1 MLWKNRWIISLPPSL
16 HLPLPPPCF
25 PASPL
30 PPPLLSY
37 PISFF
42 SKVNLIDRLRTSLND
57 CKNKVHGQIIFPAG
71 MLCLKYSVF
80 MACTVYF
87 IFRDVGTWEPFAENI
102 FASTIDIIQE
112 QRVEV
117 QQAAFLKPDVQS
129 FLLLLLASTFTRKER
144 WKLCKVMKR

>member
-1 MLWKNRWIISLPPSL
+1 
-16 HLPLPPPCF
+16 
-25 PASPL
+25 
-30 PPPLLSY
+30 
-37 PISFF
+37 
-42 SKVNLIDRLRTSLND
+42 
-57 CKNKVHGQIIFPAG
+57 